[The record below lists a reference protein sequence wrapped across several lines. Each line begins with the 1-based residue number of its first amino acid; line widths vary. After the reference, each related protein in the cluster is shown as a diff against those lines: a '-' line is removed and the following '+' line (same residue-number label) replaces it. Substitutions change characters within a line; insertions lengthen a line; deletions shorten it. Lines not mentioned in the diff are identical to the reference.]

1 MQSLGAKTEQVMRPV
16 IRPNGDYY
24 NLSLRTNGASGIG
37 QNAPT
42 RCMALCIQEEINRL
56 HGIIA
61 VLPAAGGENA
71 IAAAIVIQVN
81 MAAIPTTIPALAIPA
96 VAAVGG
102 FAGFVGGTYDAAI
115 AALPVANRALV
126 DNYIHYCII
135 QRNLR
140 YNIAANDWVFGVLP
154 TMVIGDIP
162 YAVSA
167 MQDAREQVRE
177 AVAGASIYSA
187 AAGIVNIG
195 VAPAGG
201 FLLHFTVTDINNHIR
216 TLYTAWD
223 TAADTN
229 PSAYTNA
236 AAELVNQLG
245 PYCAYCEAN
254 LKTQIDVEHML
265 PKAPGATAVGIK
277 QGFSSHAKS
286 WLNFLPSCPRCNS
299 TKQSQPSKHRI
310 TLLAV
315 AIPGFNFTKDDGRN
329 LAPLAVVAGPPA
341 GGDTRIT
348 DREYARLYQN
358 FYQFPLEPASYQNVG
373 FALWNQTTNAI
384 DNTAIAIQINWTIN
398 SVDEIGKVVRVNIPG
413 LPVAPGVPARGYRV
427 YIDDGTY
434 GLNFLL
440 PTQFAAI
447 NKVSQM
453 QQICGLNTTNANTDR
468 RVLERTEA
476 WFMALAAVHRIQTD
490 LAGLGGLAL
499 GAAAA
504 NVYNRVYQ
512 LWRDNVILTIK
523 EKGFISV
530 WLKIFSQFPH
540 PLTGTPGTVPTFPA
554 MLLGNEV
561 HGAVAGGPM
570 NLVQDIATAIK
581 DSRYFPHTNFAQ
593 VP

>member
-24 NLSLRTNGASGIG
+24 DQSLRTNGASGIG

-56 HGIIA
+56 QGIIA
-61 VLPAAGGENA
+61 GLPAAGGENA

-81 MAAIPTTIPALAIPA
+81 MAEIPTTIPALAIPA

-102 FAGFVGGTYDAAI
+102 VAGFVGGTYDAAI
-115 AALPVANRALV
+115 AALPEANRALV

-135 QRNLR
+135 QRNLQ
-140 YNIAANDWVFGVLP
+140 YDIAANDWVFGDNP

-177 AVAGASIYSA
+177 AGEGASIYST

-201 FLLHFTVTDINNHIR
+201 FHLHFSVANINNHII
-216 TLYTAWD
+216 TLYKAWN
-223 TAADTN
+223 TAANTN

-310 TLLAV
+310 TSFAV

-329 LAPLAVVAGPPA
+329 LDPLLAVAGPPA

-398 SVDEIGKVVRVNIPG
+398 SVDEIRKVVRVN
-413 LPVAPGVPARGYRV
+413 VPGVVEMLHEYRV
-427 YIDDGTY
+427 YIDY
-434 GLNFLL
+434 GAYGATLL
-440 PTQFAAI
+440 PTQLAARS
-447 NKVSQM
+447 KVDQM

-490 LAGLGGLAL
+490 LEGLGGLAL

-504 NVYNRVYQ
+504 NVYNGVYQ

-530 WLKIFSQFPH
+530 WLKIFSQFQH
-540 PLTGTPGTVPTFPA
+540 PLTDTPGTVPTFPA
-554 MLLGNEV
+554 MLLGNGNEV

>member
-24 NLSLRTNGASGIG
+24 DLSLRTAGAGGIG

-56 HGIIA
+56 QGIIA
-61 VLPAAGGENA
+61 GLPAAGGENA
-71 IAAAIVIQVN
+71 IAAAIVTQVN
-81 MAAIPTTIPALAIPA
+81 MAAIPVTIPPLVIPA

-115 AALPVANRALV
+115 AALPVANQALV

-135 QRNLR
+135 QRNLQ
-140 YNIAANDWVFGVLP
+140 YNIAANEWGFGVLP

-167 MQDAREQVRE
+167 MQDARERVRTE
-177 AVAGASIYSA
+177 GAGASIYSTV
-187 AAGIVNIG
+187 AGIVNIG
-195 VAPAGG
+195 VALAG
-201 FLLHFTVTDINNHIR
+201 FRLRFTVANINNHIR
-216 TLYTAWD
+216 TLYTAWN
-223 TAADTN
+223 TAANTN

-329 LAPLAVVAGPPA
+329 LAPLAVVAGR
-341 GGDTRIT
+341 GDTRIT

-358 FYQFPLEPASYQNVG
+358 FYQFPLELASYQNVG

-384 DNTAIAIQINWTIN
+384 DNTPFATQINWTIN
-398 SVDEIGKVVRVNIPG
+398 SVDEIRKVVRVNIPG

-434 GLNFLL
+434 GPNFLL

-453 QQICGLNTTNANTDR
+453 QQICGLNATNANTDR

-476 WFMALAAVHRIQTD
+476 WFMALEAVHRIQND

-499 GAAAA
+499 GVAAA
-504 NVYNRVYQ
+504 NVYNGVYQ

-530 WLKIFSQFPH
+530 WLKIFSQFLH

-570 NLVQDIATAIK
+570 NLVQDIATEIK
-581 DSRYFPHTNFAQ
+581 NSRYFPHTNFAE